1 MGTPEARSRLCVCRA
16 SFLMTLA
23 TGGVPHA
30 GSWHWFSYV
39 HGNPSAFCL
48 YDHINVAIFGLS
60 CSQSILPNL
69 ELTHLCNNL
78 KPCLYIRLLSWALI
92 LLHIMTWTSQKFIN
106 VLKLASSSVVISPKM
121 ILLINLLALKHPRF
135 LHFPYHSHKA
145 LSHFI
150 FLQNDYRSFSS
161 ADIC

>member
-92 LLHIMTWTSQKFIN
+92 PNIEFCTGSTGRT
-106 VLKLASSSVVISPKM
+106 KLM
-121 ILLINLLALKHPRF
+121 QLAAGPGKGT
-135 LHFPYHSHKA
+135 
-145 LSHFI
+145 
-150 FLQNDYRSFSS
+150 FLQLEQDPEQPQLHSFLKTLQKRKLWQREIGKKSWGKKEREND
-161 ADIC
+161 A